1 MEEKKLS
8 VDELILGLERK
19 DDFTEQELKVFFNTQ
34 ANAAKLWLKNHGFI
48 PDVLRATV
56 REDLARF
63 EKDIEGFTID
73 QTYPGALFWSTA
85 YCGIAA
91 YVISS
96 EKRESQKR
104 NPKDRQKYIMDKLV
118 KTYKDIW
125 GLMKMGVIEKVDL
138 RTILPL
144 KSGLFSENT
153 NPGKPINALAT
164 VMILELRDPFNLPAR
179 SASKLVADFIKLYFP
194 DEKVDE
200 ENIRRSLYRKQYPS
214 SVLNFP
220 VQKGTPKK

>member
-1 MEEKKLS
+1 MDEKKLS

-19 DDFTEQELKVFFNTQ
+19 EDFTEEELNIIFNTQ
-34 ANAAKLWLKNHGFI
+34 ANAAKIWLKNHGFI
-48 PDVLRATV
+48 PDVSRATV
-56 REDLARF
+56 KADLARF
-63 EKDIEGFTID
+63 EKDIEGLTID
-73 QTYPGALFWSTA
+73 PTYPGALFWSIA
-85 YCGIAA
+85 YSGIAA
-91 YVISS
+91 YVLSS
-96 EKRESQKR
+96 KKKESQKR

-125 GLMKMGVIEKVDL
+125 GLMKMGVLERVDL

-164 VMILELRDPFNLPAR
+164 VMALDLVDFHIPKKA
-179 SASKLVADFIKLYFP
+179 ASSLVFDFIKLYFP
-194 DEKVDE
+194 DEKISDE
-200 ENIRRSLYRKQYPS
+200 EIIRRNLYRKQYPS